1 MTSHT
6 PTEDGASDDQ
16 HWFNLLAGRA
26 APGASD
32 STHAEAAAL
41 RQALQRYRAQAPEGS
56 PAAADA
62 RITRLLAR
70 ARADGVLPAAHP
82 AAAHPPAAADRV
94 PSPPRP
100 GTAGRWRLP
109 SLAWGGRLGAGVAA
123 GLVALAAVLWLVP
136 TPGDHPAPDSVL
148 RGAALQQL
156 PAADPAQLRQQLLVA
171 LRDAGFEVQPF
182 DRLGRPGLDITL
194 PVPLPAD
201 QAHALTDLGLTPPT
215 GPSLVIEL
223 VPATAASTAATP

>member
-1 MTSHT
+1 MTSHS

-16 HWFNLLAGRA
+16 HWFDLLAGRT
-26 APGASD
+26 APGASA
-32 STHAEAAAL
+32 STHAEAGAL
-41 RQALQRYRAQAPEGS
+41 RQALQHHLAQAPEGS

-70 ARADGVLPAAHP
+70 ARADGVLPAALP
-82 AAAHPPAAADRV
+82 PAAHPQPASDRF
-94 PSPPRP
+94 PGPARP

-109 SLAWGGRLGAGVAA
+109 SLAWGGTLGAGVAA
-123 GLVALAAVLWLVP
+123 GLVALAAALWLLP
-136 TPGDHPAPDSVL
+136 TAVDHPAPESVL

-156 PAADPAQLRQQLLVA
+156 PAADPAQRRQQLLVA
-171 LRDAGFEVQPF
+171 LRAAGFEVQPF

-201 QAHALTDLGLTPPT
+201 QARALTNLGLTPTT

-223 VPATAASTAATP
+223 VPAAATGTAATP

>member
-1 MTSHT
+1 MTSHQ
-6 PTEDGASDDQ
+6 PSDGGASDDQ
-16 HWFNLLAGRA
+16 HWFDLLAGRA
-26 APGASD
+26 APGASG

-41 RQALQRYRAQAPEGS
+41 RQALQRHRAQAPEGS

-62 RITRLLAR
+62 RISRLLAR

-82 AAAHPPAAADRV
+82 PASHPPAAADRL
-94 PSPPRP
+94 PSPARP
-100 GTAGRWRLP
+100 GTAGRGRLP
-109 SLAWGGRLGAGVAA
+109 TVAWGGMLGAGVAA
-123 GLVALAAVLWLVP
+123 GLVAVATALWLVP
-136 TPGDHPAPDSVL
+136 APGDHPAPESVL

-156 PAADPAQLRQQLLVA
+156 PAADPAQRRQQLLVD
-171 LRDAGFEVQPF
+171 LRAAGFEVQPF

-201 QAHALTDLGLTPPT
+201 QARALTDLGLTPTT

-223 VPATAASTAATP
+223 VPAAAAGTTATP